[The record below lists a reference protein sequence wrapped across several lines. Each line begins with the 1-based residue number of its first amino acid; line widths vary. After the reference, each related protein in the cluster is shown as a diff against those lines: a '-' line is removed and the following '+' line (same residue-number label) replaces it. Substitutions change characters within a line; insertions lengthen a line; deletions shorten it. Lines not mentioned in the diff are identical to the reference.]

1 MNNSPQKKVK
11 SNTSVLCTVPALLF
25 LFLVTCVG
33 SPLSAQV
40 NGGGNNNGNNNNNQN
55 NQNQN
60 AGGITIDAAGVI
72 SAPFRVAKNSKQL
85 NHRRLEALAA
95 ENLSSDLNQKSDF
108 RKISLVKLEQACRE
122 LKEKNQPIPPEV
134 QYLAGLWRIDY
145 LFVDQ
150 EHNDLIIAGPAEG
163 FAPNTQN
170 RMVGVESGRPPLRL
184 DDLVVAFKS
193 QERGL
198 ITGCSFD
205 AKRENLARMNEYI
218 RRTNGASSTA
228 TAVTRFKT
236 MAKILGMQDVSVTGV
251 PAGSNYARVLVEAD
265 YMLKRISIGL
275 EPSGIREIKSHLATL
290 RGGGNSTQRWWFT
303 PLYDAFT
310 TTANRD
316 AFTFSGQRLQMM
328 SQEEFVNQAGQR
340 SDAAHTRLSTTRYAQ
355 QFTKYFAKLADQH
368 PTFAE
373 LQSITDLTVLA
384 ALINKER
391 LHQQVGW
398 DHRFFSSEMDYLV
411 PQGNIPK
418 QVPTAMNYKKASRLM
433 ICLVGGGVTVN
444 ARAVVNQTEFL
455 TSRDNT
461 LDQKKNA
468 AIQRRGEN
476 TTRWWWD

>member
-1 MNNSPQKKVK
+1 MNLWSCL
-11 SNTSVLCTVPALLF
+11 SVLSF
-25 LFLVTCVG
+25 LILVTGIHTPV
-33 SPLSAQV
+33 LAQI
-40 NGGGNNNGNNNNNQN
+40 NNGGNNNGNNNQNNNQN
-55 NQNQN
+55 NQN

-72 SAPFRVAKNSKQL
+72 SSPFRVTKNSKQL
-85 NHRRLEALAA
+85 NQRRIEALAA
-95 ENLSSDLNQKSDF
+95 QTLSADLNQKSEL

-145 LFVDQ
+145 LFVDH
-150 EHNDLIIAGPAEG
+150 ENNDLIIAGPAEG
-163 FAPNTQN
+163 FAANAQN

-184 DDLVVAFKS
+184 DDLVIAFQS

-205 AKRENLARMNEYI
+205 AKQENLARMNEYI
-218 RRTNGASSTA
+218 RRTNGASSA
-228 TAVTRFKT
+228 TSAVKRFKT

-310 TTANRD
+310 TTEDRD
-316 AFTFSGQRLQMM
+316 AFHFSGQRLQMM

-340 SDAAHTRLSTTRYAQ
+340 SDAAHTRLSTTKYAK

-384 ALINKER
+384 ALIKKER
-391 LHQQVGW
+391 LDQRVNW
-398 DHRFFSSEMDYLV
+398 YHRFFSTEVDYLV
-411 PQGNIPK
+411 PMGNIPK
-418 QVPTAMNYKKASRLM
+418 QVPTAMNYKKANRLM

-444 ARAVVNQTEFL
+444 ARAVVNQTEFQ
-455 TSRDNT
+455 TSRDQS
-461 LDQKKNA
+461 LAEKKTA
-468 AIQRRGEN
+468 SFERRREK